1 MCGIYIYIYIY
12 IPIKF
17 YIHIYIYTYTYT
29 YTYIYIY
36 FQHLCRAD
44 RIQGKDSF
52 FFTRNSIIM
61 GGHGIQI
68 HIYIVLSVLHKTLE
82 KHGLY
87 THEYIHIYNYI
98 HSLIYMNIYIYMYI
112 YT

>member
-1 MCGIYIYIYIY
+1 MCGIYIYIYTYKILYTY
-12 IPIKF
+12 I
-17 YIHIYIYTYTYT
+17 YIHIHIRIH
-29 YTYIYIY
+29 IYIY

-98 HSLIYMNIYIYMYI
+98 HSLIYMNIYICIYI
-112 YT
+112 RKH